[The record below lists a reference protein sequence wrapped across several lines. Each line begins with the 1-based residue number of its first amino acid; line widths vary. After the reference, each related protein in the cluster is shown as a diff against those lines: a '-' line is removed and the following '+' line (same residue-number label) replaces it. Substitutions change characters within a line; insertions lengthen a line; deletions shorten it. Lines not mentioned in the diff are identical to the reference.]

1 MKAFAIFLV
10 GLVLTVVIIL
20 TNPIIFGEDTLNRLL
35 HRNTLVIGHQLPML
49 QVLIS
54 AVTIISPDPILVR
67 YMVAVIGALAGV
79 GFYFVVKDL
88 FGEKWAFP
96 AALLFVTN
104 PYFVALST
112 VPYQEILM
120 LAALLFAFHLF
131 YKERWL
137 AASGVFAIACLS
149 RYEAWAA
156 APVLAVAY
164 VLRKDRSVGG
174 WLKGVLLFGW
184 MPALW
189 ILVHGGLSSPTHVVV
204 EPSFSIRRLERW
216 VHIAWVAVRN
226 TQLPVLVL
234 AVVGAWRLYR
244 DRSLIDWRL
253 RVQGAFVG
261 LFLLAIPFSAHGVP
275 PNPERYVTSREA
287 VILIY
292 FVLLVAAVGLALW
305 PRLTSAIV
313 ALGVILGAAGAYR
326 SVWRENH
333 QPEMQLAYRL
343 AKYLDSS
350 VHDGQRA
357 IVLVKPFPEDLAQ
370 SYLRNVRERKGEQAW
385 RQAQLEVDEARSEP
399 TDYQRVLVHSRL
411 SRDRL
416 LSSATGCAEWVG
428 VWSDYPDAARE
439 IAIGQQVEVLRS
451 GAMSVTVLQRPCGNK

>member
-1 MKAFAIFLV
+1 
-10 GLVLTVVIIL
+10 
-20 TNPIIFGEDTLNRLL
+20 
-35 HRNTLVIGHQLPML
+35 ML

-54 AVTIISPDPILVR
+54 AVTMISPDPILVR

-88 FGEKWAFP
+88 FGEKWAFS
-96 AALLFVTN
+96 AALLYVTD

-137 AASGVFAIACLS
+137 AASAVFAIACLS

-174 WLKGVLLFGW
+174 WSKGVLLFGW

-189 ILVHGGLSSPTHVVV
+189 ILVHGGLSSSTHVVV
-204 EPSFSIRRLERW
+204 EPSFSIWRLERW

-226 TQLPVLVL
+226 TPLPVLVL
-234 AVVGAWRLYR
+234 AVVGAWRFYR
-244 DRSLIDWRL
+244 DRSLIDWRV
-253 RVQGAFVG
+253 RIQGAFVG

-292 FVLLVAAVGLALW
+292 FVLLLAALGLAQW
-305 PRLTSAIV
+305 PRLTPAIV
-313 ALGVILGAAGAYR
+313 AFGVILGAAGAYR
-326 SVWRENH
+326 PCAGKTISRRCNLHIGWQSIWIIRCTTVSAQSSLSNRSLRTWPKAILGMCANAEESRLGDRHSSRWTKQDRNRLTISEFLCTRGLAVIGCFRR
-333 QPEMQLAYRL
+333 QLA
-343 AKYLDSS
+343 APSGS
-350 VHDGQRA
+350 ECGA
-357 IVLVKPFPEDLAQ
+357 ITRT
-370 SYLRNVRERKGEQAW
+370 LREKSPLGNRWKCCDPVRCQ
-385 RQAQLEVDEARSEP
+385 
-399 TDYQRVLVHSRL
+399 
-411 SRDRL
+411 
-416 LSSATGCAEWVG
+416 
-428 VWSDYPDAARE
+428 
-439 IAIGQQVEVLRS
+439 
-451 GAMSVTVLQRPCGNK
+451 